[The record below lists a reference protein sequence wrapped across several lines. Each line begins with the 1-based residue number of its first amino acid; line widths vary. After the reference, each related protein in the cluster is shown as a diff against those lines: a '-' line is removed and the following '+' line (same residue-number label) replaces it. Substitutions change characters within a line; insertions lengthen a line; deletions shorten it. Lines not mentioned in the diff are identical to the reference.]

1 MRKLW
6 AGPIAP
12 QLGARRTGRCRDRRV
27 AGRPACHRHAC
38 IPSPPCGPT
47 QSTKGSHH
55 QNLTRIHAPHSRP
68 LWQAEAG
75 GALPGADAAAGA
87 AAQAAALLEADRLL
101 AEQLAEADAVDEN
114 LKDFMAEYD
123 DEQEGDEF
131 EDFDSPAVDY

>member
-1 MRKLW
+1 M
-6 AGPIAP
+6 
-12 QLGARRTGRCRDRRV
+12 
-27 AGRPACHRHAC
+27 
-38 IPSPPCGPT
+38 
-47 QSTKGSHH
+47 
-55 QNLTRIHAPHSRP
+55 
-68 LWQAEAG
+68 
-75 GALPGADAAAGA
+75 PGADAAAGA